1 MGKQILILGAGFGGL
16 AAANALRKGLG
27 TEHRV
32 TIVDKQSLFFMG
44 LTKLWVLNGSRQVG
58 DSPGNRTLLAKKGV
72 DFIEGEVRGIDVE
85 AKQAAVG
92 RRKLTFDYLIIA
104 LGADYSP
111 DSTPGFLKYAKNLYT
126 ESGCAE
132 IRDQLRSVTS
142 GTITVL
148 VCGLPFKCPPAPY
161 EATMIIDDVLR
172 KRGVREKVTLQV
184 VTPEPHPLTL
194 LGPEAGTLVTR
205 LLGERGIKYHPSE
218 RVREIRSKAVLT
230 ESGKEIPHN
239 LIFAIPTHVSP
250 SVVREAGLTDQSGWI
265 PVNARTLAT
274 STPQVYA
281 IGDCAG
287 PKTPKG
293 QLLPR
298 AGILAEE
305 QGKVVA
311 ANLIHEIKGDKG
323 REEFQ
328 GDGVCFMEVGDGKAA
343 PVRARF
349 YAEPNPTWESNPPSA
364 EGFREKQHFL
374 ESRINAWFD

>member
-16 AAANALRKGLG
+16 TVAHTLRRGLSSD
-27 TEHRV
+27 HKI
-32 TIVDKQSLFFMG
+32 TIVDRQPLFFMG
-44 LTKLWVLNGSRQVG
+44 LTKFWVLNGTKQVG
-58 DSPGNRTLLAKKGV
+58 DGPGNRTLLAKKGIA
-72 DFIEGEVRGIDVE
+72 FIEGEVRSIDVGG
-85 AKQAAVG
+85 KAVVVG
-92 RRKLTFDYLIIA
+92 KRKLNFDYLIVA

-111 DSTPGFLKYAKNLYT
+111 GSTPGFLKYAKNLYT

-132 IRDQLRSVTS
+132 IRDQLRTVKS
-142 GTITVL
+142 GTVTIL

-161 EATMIIDDVLR
+161 ESSMIIDDILR
-172 KRGVREKVTLQV
+172 KRGVRESVRIQV

-194 LGPEAGTLVTR
+194 LGPEAGRMVTC
-205 LLGERGIKYHPSE
+205 LLEERGIDYHPSE
-218 RVREIRSKAVLT
+218 TVREVRSKSILT
-230 ESGKEIPHN
+230 VGGKEIAHSF
-239 LIFAIPTHVSP
+239 LFGVPTHVAP

-274 STPQVYA
+274 LSPQVYA

-287 PKTPKG
+287 PRTPKG

-311 ANLIHEIKGDKG
+311 ANLIREIEGAPA

-328 GDGVCFMEVGDGKAA
+328 GNGACYMEVGDGKAA
-343 PVRARF
+343 PVRANF
-349 YAEPNPTWESNPPSA
+349 YAEPNPTWEAIPPSA
-364 EGFREKQHFL
+364 EGLREKQRFL
-374 ESRINAWFD
+374 EERMSAWFS